1 MRDIR
6 EYLGKQVLIFD
17 GGTGSVLQE
26 KGLKPGELPEN
37 WNIEH
42 PESIVDLNYS
52 YFAAGSNLVNTNT
65 FGAFETKFTG
75 FKSYSLEK
83 IISAAVANAVAAR
96 EKIEAETEN
105 PNSSQPHF
113 IAFDIGSCGK
123 LLEPLGDLSF
133 EGCVTLFKKSF
144 RIALKQ
150 PVDLIVIETIN
161 DIYEAKAAVI
171 AAKEAMEE
179 TGIEVPVFTTTVYDQ
194 GGKSLTGSGPEI
206 AVSVLE
212 SLGVTA
218 LGLNCSLGP
227 KEMTPMVEALLK
239 NASLPVIVKPNAG
252 LPRSEN
258 GKTVFDVTPED
269 FSDLVSGFAKNGA
282 LVVGGCCGT
291 TPEHIRLLAEK
302 VRAGEKSG
310 EIVAKYPEDKNIA
323 VISSCTKFVTFG
335 KAPVLI
341 GERINPTGKKKFK
354 EALRNNDIPYILNEG
369 ITQEEKGAQV
379 LDVNVGLPEIDEVA
393 MMERVVKELQSVT
406 DLPLQIDTSDPVAME
421 KALRL
426 YNGKPLINS
435 VNGKQEIMKA
445 IFPLVKKYG
454 GVVVSLTIDEGGIP
468 ETAEGRIAIVEKLY
482 KTAAEYGIA
491 AKNIIIDPLAMAVSS
506 DDKAAIATLK
516 TVKYVKDVKHGHTIL
531 GVSNVS
537 FGLPLREQITA
548 TFFTMAMQNGLSA
561 AIMNPS
567 AKEMMKAWT
576 CFCTLSG
583 YDPQCLNYI
592 SFADKMTEE
601 ESSKTQAMAAAAA
614 NAVLAAASGKPAA
627 AGTAVSAASV
637 PAQSGG
643 TNSAAPAASDKSG
656 LKYAITKGMK
666 DAAEKEARAL
676 LQSADSMTVIN
687 EYIIPALDI
696 VGKGFE
702 EKKVYL
708 PQLLMS
714 AEAAKQAFGV
724 IKEELDKSGK
734 KEEPKGS
741 IVVATVKGDI
751 HDIGKN
757 IVKVLLENYSFR
769 VIDLGKD
776 VPPETVVETVVKEN
790 IQMVG
795 LSALM
800 TTTVPAMA
808 ETIKQLRKKA
818 PWCKVCVGGAV
829 LTQEYADM
837 IGADAYGKDAMETVK
852 YAQKVFNC

>member
-1 MRDIR
+1 MQDISQ
-6 EYLGKQVLIFD
+6 YLGKQILFCD
-17 GGTGSVLQE
+17 GGTGSVLQAQ
-26 KGLKPGELPEN
+26 GLQPGELPEN

-42 PESIVDLNYS
+42 RENIVNLHYS
-52 YFAAGSNLVNTNT
+52 YFKSGTNIVSTNT
-65 FGAFETKFTG
+65 FGAFETKFSG
-75 FKSYSLEK
+75 IQSYSLEK
-83 IISAAVANAVAAR
+83 IITAAVENAIEAR
-96 EKIEAETEN
+96 NKIESETDCE
-105 PNSSQPHF
+105 NSSQPHF

-133 EGCVTLFKKSF
+133 EDAVALFKRTFK
-144 RIALKQ
+144 IALQ
-150 PVDLIVIETIN
+150 QSVDLILIETMN
-161 DIYEAKAAVI
+161 DVYEAKAAI
-171 AAKEAMEE
+171 LAAKEAMEE
-179 TGIEVPVFTTTVYDQ
+179 ANRIVPIFATTVYDLS
-194 GGKSLTGSGPEI
+194 GKSLTGSGPEVM
-206 AVSVLE
+206 VSVLE

-227 KEMTPMVEALLK
+227 EQMKPIVKKLLECS
-239 NASLPVIVKPNAG
+239 SLPVIVNPNAG

-258 GKTVFDVTPED
+258 GRTVYDVTPD
-269 FSDLVSGFAKNGA
+269 AFSEIAAGFAKQGA
-282 LVVGGCCGT
+282 LVLGGCCGT
-291 TPEHIRLLAEK
+291 TPEHIRLLSEK
-302 VRAGEKSG
+302 VRKMEKSG
-310 EIVAKYPEDKNIA
+310 EINAEYPKDKGIS
-323 VISSCTKFVTFG
+323 VISSCTKYVTFG
-335 KAPVLI
+335 QAPVLI

-354 EALRNNDIPYILNEG
+354 EALRQNDIPYILNEG
-369 ITQEEKGAQV
+369 ITQDEKGAHV

-393 MMERVVKELQSVT
+393 MMKKVVKELQSVT

-421 KALRL
+421 SALRL

-435 VNGKQEIMKA
+435 VNGKQEIMQSV
-445 IFPLVKKYG
+445 FPLVKKYG
-454 GVVVSLTIDEGGIP
+454 GVVVALTLDEGGIP

-516 TVKYVKDVKHGHTIL
+516 TVKYVKEVKHGNTIL

-548 TFFTMAMQNGLSA
+548 AFFTMAMQNGLSA
-561 AIMNPS
+561 AIMNPNS
-567 AKEMMKAWT
+567 KEMMKAWT

-583 YDPQCLNYI
+583 YDSQCVNYI
-592 SFADKMTEE
+592 GWADKYAEE
-601 ESSKTQAMAAAAA
+601 QNASAQAMATAAA
-614 NAVLAAASGKPAA
+614 NAVLAAASGKPVVSALA
-627 AGTAVSAASV
+627 AGASV
-637 PAQSGG
+637 QAAQSANG
-643 TNSAAPAASDKSG
+643 TALNFQGEKSG

-666 DAAEKEARAL
+666 DASEKEARAL
-676 LQSADSMTVIN
+676 LLKTDSMTVIN

-714 AEAAKQAFGV
+714 AEAAKCAFTV
-724 IKEELDKSGK
+724 IKDELDKAGK
-734 KEEPKGS
+734 KEEPKGTV
-741 IVVATVKGDI
+741 VVATVKGDI

-776 VPPETVVETVVKEN
+776 VAPEAIVDAVLKED
-790 IQMVG
+790 IKLVG

-808 ETIKQLRKKA
+808 ETIRQLREKA
-818 PWCKVCVGGAV
+818 PDCKVCVGGAV

-852 YAQKVFNC
+852 YAQKVFGC

>member
-105 PNSSQPHF
+105 PNSRQPHF

-258 GKTVFDVTPED
+258 GKTVFDVTPEE

-506 DDKAAIATLK
+506 DDKAAIATLE

-601 ESSKTQAMAAAAA
+601 ESSKAQAMAAAAA
-614 NAVLAAASGKPAA
+614 NAVLAAASGKPAV

-637 PAQSGG
+637 PAQSSG

-666 DAAEKEARAL
+666 DAAEKEARTL

-808 ETIKQLRKKA
+808 ETIKQLREKA